1 MYHKKYIDLKSEV
14 LYLGGRVPAVI
25 RTIMQS
31 PYDIGLQ
38 LSSVKLLYFMSFLIL
53 HCMPSCLNK

>member
-1 MYHKKYIDLKSEV
+1 MYHKKYIDLNLK
-14 LYLGGRVPAVI
+14 YYILGGRVPAVK

-38 LSSVKLLYFMSFLIL
+38 LPIVKLLYFMSFLNL
-53 HCMPSCLNK
+53 HYMPSCLNK